1 MRRVLPLLCLCLYL
15 LLPARPA
22 LAAPSER
29 LADVLQ
35 DQRTQG
41 YRSVSHALARLRLA
55 ADVPGASSPLD
66 QRERYQRAL
75 LELAQLGHQSEQA
88 HASMAALEQMA
99 DSEGCVPCR
108 FDVLLA
114 KTRDTLRE
122 QTAAAARVPLAGAEA
137 LLPQVHQAD
146 APERLLA
153 VQMVVEEYDG
163 KFNRAIELAVRASEL
178 AGRQGDTAEQLR
190 LLAAMIGMNADLGDP
205 RRAVELGQEAYARAA
220 ALNYRTLMGV
230 ISLDLGHAYA
240 LLNERPQQRAA
251 LERALALSA
260 FSADDPDL
268 LGIQQMSL
276 NNLADYYLSQPGQ
289 AAQVLN
295 YARRADALA
304 QAHLQPIER
313 AAPLANIGIALAQ
326 SGNTAGGV
334 NTLHQAID
342 ISRRYGDTTYVIG
355 ITQELVKVLEK
366 AGRYREALIELH
378 QADAAQADLTRQ
390 QREKAVLELQ
400 EKYAGERKSQQIAQ
414 LSAQNKLKQAQLAA
428 EAWRNRLWIAL
439 AAILALGTM
448 LLLQSI
454 RRARQANRQLAVA
467 NAALAEQSM
476 VDPLTGA
483 FNRRHTQALLERLQ
497 QGLARRR
504 AHESEAPV
512 GTGLLLLDLDFFKR
526 INDTWGH
533 AAGDAVLVA
542 VAQRLRTLLRQ
553 DDVVARWGGEEFVLV
568 LPNTSAQAL
577 PTLARHVLHVIGEA
591 PVLVGELPLA
601 VSVSLGAVS
610 FPAMPGQDWEDALGL
625 ADLALYQAK
634 AGGRNRAVC
643 LTRVASLADPA
654 RVSLDLAQAQAAG
667 DVELTV
673 VTGPARELPPPQR
686 DVSALPLERE
696 RAVPAH

>member
-1 MRRVLPLLCLCLYL
+1 MKAFLPLLCLCL
-15 LLPARPA
+15 LLPTRLA
-22 LAAPSER
+22 LADPSER

-35 DQRTQG
+35 DQREHG
-41 YRSVSHALARLRLA
+41 IHSVSSALERLRHV
-55 ADVPGASSPLD
+55 ADVPGPQAPLEK
-66 QRERYQRAL
+66 RWRYHSAL
-75 LELAQLGHQSEQA
+75 LSLALRSHQPGQVK
-88 HASMAALEQMA
+88 ASMAALATMA
-99 DSEGCVPCR
+99 DKENCTRCR

-114 KTRDTLRE
+114 QARQAVRVSTP
-122 QTAAAARVPLAGAEA
+122 AAGQPYLDQASA
-137 LLPQVHQAD
+137 LLARLPDDSRAQEKLLSAQAWVD
-146 APERLLA
+146 ELDNRFNQAIALTLQAYALAAKRHDEAEQIRLLA
-153 VQMVVEEYDG
+153 SM
-163 KFNRAIELAVRASEL
+163 
-178 AGRQGDTAEQLR
+178 T
-190 LLAAMIGMNADLGDP
+190 GMNADMGDP
-205 RRAVELGQEAYARAA
+205 RRGAEIGEEAYARAA
-220 ALNYRTLMGV
+220 AVDYRSMMGEV
-230 ISLDLGHAYA
+230 SLDLGHAYS
-240 LLNERPQQRAA
+240 LLDDRPRQRAA
-251 LERALALSA
+251 LERALAIS
-260 FSADDPDL
+260 DHDPDL
-268 LGIQQMSL
+268 MDIKILAL
-276 NNLADYYLSQPGQ
+276 NNLSDYYLSQPGQ
-289 AAQVLN
+289 DRTVLD

-304 QAHLQPIER
+304 RADGNDIER
-313 AAPLANIGIALAQ
+313 AAPLANIGIAL
-326 SGNTAGGV
+326 GRLGDV
-334 NTLHQAID
+334 NGAVARLQQAID
-342 ISRRYGDTTYVIG
+342 ISERRGMPNDVIG
-355 ITQELVKVLEK
+355 VTLELVKVLEK
-366 AGRYREALIELH
+366 AGRYREALAQLH
-378 QADAAQADLTRQ
+378 KADALQASVTQQ
-390 QREKAVLELQ
+390 QREKTVLDLQ
-400 EKYAGERKSQQIAQ
+400 EKYAAERKSAQIAR
-414 LSAQNKLKQAQLAA
+414 LSAQNNLKQAQLAA

-439 AAILALGTM
+439 AAALALGTM

-504 AHESEAPV
+504 AHEAEAPT

-577 PTLARHVLHVIGEA
+577 SALARHVLHVIGDA
-591 PVLVGELPLA
+591 PVLVGGQPVA

-643 LTRVASLADPA
+643 LTRVAAQTDIA
-654 RVSLDLAQAQAAG
+654 RLNQDLAQAQAAG

-673 VTGPARELPPPQR
+673 VTGPAREPPLPMHR
-686 DVSALPLERE
+686 DTTAVHPERE
-696 RAVPAH
+696 LAIAAH